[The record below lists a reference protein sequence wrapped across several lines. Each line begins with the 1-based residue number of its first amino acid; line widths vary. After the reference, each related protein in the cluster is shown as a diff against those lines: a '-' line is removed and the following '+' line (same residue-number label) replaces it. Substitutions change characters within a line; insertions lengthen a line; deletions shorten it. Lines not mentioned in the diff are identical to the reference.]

1 MQTQT
6 TVTDSGKAP
15 SVDWN
20 RLAISSINRNQ
31 TVHQFLRNVEQSQKP
46 IAFDAWVSAVKE
58 IQRKASLPNV
68 ELFDDPS
75 HNGQYY
81 GD

>member
-1 MQTQT
+1 MNNKSEQT
-6 TVTDSGKAP
+6 
-15 SVDWN
+15 DWK
-20 RLAISSINRNQ
+20 RLALSSVTRNE

-46 IAFDAWVSAVKE
+46 IAFDAWISAVKE

-68 ELFDDPS
+68 ELYDDPQ

-81 GD
+81 GN